1 MKNTVY
7 ELNTA
12 VALTAAAK
20 AVGAELSEITNET
33 VTLVDGY
40 YEVTFDTEWVR
51 YDCYVDA
58 VTGEVPGIMTEPV
71 PFEDYEQTMTAPE
84 CKAA

>member
-12 VALTAAAK
+12 VALAAAVK

-33 VTLVDGY
+33 VTLVDGC
-40 YEVTFDTEWVR
+40 YEVTFDTDWVR

-71 PFEDYEQTMTAPE
+71 PAEFEEQTVSASE
-84 CKAA
+84 HKAA